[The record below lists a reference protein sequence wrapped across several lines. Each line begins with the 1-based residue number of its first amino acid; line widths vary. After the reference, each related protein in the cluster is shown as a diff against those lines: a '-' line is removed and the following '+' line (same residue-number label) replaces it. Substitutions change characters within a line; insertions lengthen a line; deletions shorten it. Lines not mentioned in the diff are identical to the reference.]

1 MKEAVS
7 FMNPK
12 DRQIVFENYYR
23 FNGISSRKKQEAIV
37 KTLSYCK
44 EIRDTAYPMQDSYVT
59 ELKIVE
65 FQATK
70 EKDLIYVNG
79 SLSLTDGDRNEN
91 RCFEAY
97 IMDGKDDG
105 KTRVF
110 LDITRLCVN
119 DEPKMIR
126 TSEEIS
132 EGIDSVVSI
141 TAYSAGETGEEKLFT
156 TEFRKPVENLTLK
169 EHCLQLS
176 AL

>member
-1 MKEAVS
+1 
-7 FMNPK
+7 MNQK
-12 DRQIVFENYYR
+12 DRQIILENYYR
-23 FNGISSRKKQEAIV
+23 FNGISSKKKQESII

-65 FQATK
+65 FTATK

-132 EGIDSVVSI
+132 EGPDNIVSV
-141 TAYSAGETGEEKLFT
+141 TAYASSDTSEEKFFT
-156 TEFRKPVENLTLK
+156 TEFRKPANDLTLK
-169 EHCLQLS
+169 EHYLQLR

>member
-1 MKEAVS
+1 MNSKE
-7 FMNPK
+7 
-12 DRQIVFENYYR
+12 RQIILENYYR
-23 FNGISSRKKQEAIV
+23 FNGISNKKKQEAIV

-65 FQATK
+65 FTATK

-110 LDITRLCVN
+110 MDITRLCVN

-132 EGIDSVVSI
+132 EGTDNIISV
-141 TAYSAGETGEEKLFT
+141 TAYASSDFSEEKFFT
-156 TEFRKPVENLTLK
+156 TEFRKPTTDLTLK
-169 EHCLQLS
+169 EHYLQLR